1 MLDIMFEGI
10 KDGIDWMS
18 SHIWAATV
26 SAAILGALLNA
37 FFAKKK
43 DILIKSAERKSQCY
57 GEYLRA
63 FVELSNH
70 EKMKDPK
77 GASEV
82 DRNYYHCKAV
92 VVLHGSH
99 EVLEKL
105 AICEKQG
112 ITSIADA
119 NYLILVKAMKR
130 DVENPKAIRNWFM
143 RKIRA
148 PKLNRN
154 IVDILAGYHTE
165 KRSR

>member
-1 MLDIMFEGI
+1 MDIMFEGI
-10 KDGIDWMS
+10 KGGIDWMS

-57 GEYLRA
+57 GEYLRV
-63 FVELSNH
+63 FVEFSNH

-119 NYLILVKAMKR
+119 NYLSLIKAMKR

-165 KRSR
+165 KSSR